1 MVFARMNILSL
12 DKLSTEVMIM
22 PRKDGNKDKFED
34 LKKLELTIRNI
45 HKNEEFLEENAEEL
59 TPHQIKDVKAQLASK
74 KKHLEETDGTIK

>member
-1 MVFARMNILSL
+1 
-12 DKLSTEVMIM
+12 M

-34 LKKLELTIRNI
+34 LKKVELTLQNI

-59 TPHQIKDVKAQLASK
+59 SAHQIKDVKAQLASK